1 MPGLRS
7 IRLNALNNSSP
18 SILITS
24 FTTDASRSANGA
36 KYDSQGQARSASPLD
51 RIENVLKAL
60 KGRNNIPREIKMTG

>member
-18 SILITS
+18 SILNTS

-51 RIENVLKAL
+51 RIQNGLKAL